1 MAVSK
6 TFVGPR
12 LRQLRREHKQTQ
24 AEMAKVLD
32 VSTAYIGLLESNQR
46 SLSVPML
53 MALSDSYAIDWRD
66 LVRDE
71 ARAAFVRPGGAVEIG
86 FDPRADGLDH

>member
-1 MAVSK
+1 MATSK

-12 LRQLRREHKQTQ
+12 LRQLRREHNQTQ

-53 MALSDSYAIDWRD
+53 MALSDAYAVD
-66 LVRDE
+66 
-71 ARAAFVRPGGAVEIG
+71 
-86 FDPRADGLDH
+86 